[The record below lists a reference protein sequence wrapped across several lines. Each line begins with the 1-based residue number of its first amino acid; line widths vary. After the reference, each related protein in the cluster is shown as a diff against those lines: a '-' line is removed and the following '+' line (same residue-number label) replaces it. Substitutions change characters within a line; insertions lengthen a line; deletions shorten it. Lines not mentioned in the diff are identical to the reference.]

1 MTEQRKSL
9 SNTSEAAVETKCIL
23 CRRYGH
29 SMSSPLQWKREDAQR
44 YVVGLIPSGGKV
56 CQACRKDVSR
66 LLSDS
71 NFVPRW
77 SKLKTEKYCSI
88 NNCDNSVFASL
99 KSGIEEIEEI
109 FATLGLESSCPITI
123 PIPLCKHH
131 YHLVY
136 NTLKPTQTH

>member
-1 MTEQRKSL
+1 MLLYIQIMHFIELKGGNCTCQVSGMLFYSMTEQRKSL
-9 SNTSEAAVETKCIL
+9 SNTSEATVEIKCIL

-29 SMSSPLQWKREDAQR
+29 SMSSPLQWKMEDAHR

-88 NNCDNSVFASL
+88 NNCDNSVFASI
-99 KSGIEEIEEI
+99 KSGR
-109 FATLGLESSCPITI
+109 
-123 PIPLCKHH
+123 
-131 YHLVY
+131 
-136 NTLKPTQTH
+136 